1 LQNDSFKYAIVLTG
15 GIATGK
21 STVGN
26 LLKLHGFLIIDADE
40 IAHKLLDINSA
51 EIADL
56 FGEKFVENGKVLRK
70 QLGDLVFNDKSR
82 MKKLEQFI
90 HPKIKEQIVKE
101 AKIFEEKKKP
111 YFIDIPLF
119 FETRNYDIDRSL
131 VVYTPKELQV
141 ERLMKRDNVSKDEAL
156 KKISIQLNIEKKKKM
171 ATYVI
176 DNSSSL
182 KHLQKEV
189 ERVIGEIL

>member
-1 LQNDSFKYAIVLTG
+1 MQNDSFKYAIVLTG

>member
-1 LQNDSFKYAIVLTG
+1 MQNDSFKYAIVLTG

-70 QLGDLVFNDKSR
+70 QLGGLVFNDKSW

>member
-1 LQNDSFKYAIVLTG
+1 MQNDSFKYAIVLTG

-70 QLGDLVFNDKSR
+70 QLGDLVFNNKSR
-82 MKKLEQFI
+82 MNKLEQFI

-141 ERLMKRDNVSKDEAL
+141 ERLMERDNVSKDEAL
-156 KKISIQLNIEKKKKM
+156 KKITIQLNIEKKKKM